1 MRKYETI
8 ITFERFDRE
17 IAIFLEH
24 GEALTLEN
32 IVDVE
37 IYPREYAYI
46 KSKNKEKYEKP
57 DNN

>member
-1 MRKYETI
+1 
-8 ITFERFDRE
+8 
-17 IAIFLEH
+17 LEH

-57 DNN
+57 DNH